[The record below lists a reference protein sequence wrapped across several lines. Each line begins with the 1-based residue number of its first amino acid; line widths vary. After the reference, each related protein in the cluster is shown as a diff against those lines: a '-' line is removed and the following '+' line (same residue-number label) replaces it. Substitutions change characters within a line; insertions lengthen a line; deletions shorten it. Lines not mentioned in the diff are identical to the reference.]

1 MAEGRVT
8 LVLGGAASGKSAH
21 AEALAA
27 QASPPAVYIA
37 TAEALDGEMQ
47 GKIAVHRARRGDA
60 WETVEAP
67 LDLAQAIRRHDG
79 PDASILVDCLTLWL
93 SNLLGEGRDAAAET
107 DALVAALGGARGR
120 IVLVSNEIGLGLVP
134 ENALARSFRNLQ
146 GMLNQRVAAAADDVV
161 FVAAGLPLVLKGGT
175 R

>member
-1 MAEGRVT
+1 MAKGRVT

-27 QASPPAVYIA
+27 GSSVRPVYIA
-37 TAEALDGEMQ
+37 TAEALDAEME
-47 GKIAVHRARRGDA
+47 GKIAAHRARRGENWA
-60 WETVEAP
+60 TVEAP
-67 LDLAQAIRRHDG
+67 LELAQAIRRHDA
-79 PDASILVDCLTLWL
+79 PDATILVDCLTLWL

-161 FVAAGLPLVLKGGT
+161 FVAAGIPLVLKGGT

>member
-1 MAEGRVT
+1 VAGSRVT

-27 QASPPAVYIA
+27 GLSARPVYIA
-37 TAEALDGEMQ
+37 TAEALDGEMRE
-47 GKIAVHRARRGDA
+47 KIAVHRARRGET

-67 LDLAQAIRRHDG
+67 LELAHAIRRHDG

-120 IVLVSNEIGLGLVP
+120 VILVSNEIGLGLVP

-161 FVAAGLPLVLKGGT
+161 FVAAGLPLVLKGGM

>member
-1 MAEGRVT
+1 MAGGRVT

-21 AEALAA
+21 AETLAA
-27 QASPPAVYIA
+27 QSSPRAVYIA
-37 TAEALDGEMQ
+37 TAEALDAEMDE
-47 GKIAVHRARRGDA
+47 KIEAHRARRGRA

-67 LDLAQAIRRHDG
+67 LEVAAAIVRHDG

-107 DALVAALGGARGR
+107 DALVAVLSRLEGR
-120 IVLVSNEIGLGLVP
+120 IVLVSNELGLGLVP

-161 FVAAGLPLVLKGGT
+161 FVAAGLPLALKGGGA
-175 R
+175 

>member
-1 MAEGRVT
+1 M

-27 QASPPAVYIA
+27 QDAPRAVYIA
-37 TAEALDGEMQ
+37 TAEALDGEMRE
-47 GKIAVHRARRGDA
+47 KIAVHRARRGER

-67 LDLAQAIRRHDG
+67 LELAQAIRRHDA
-79 PDASILVDCLTLWL
+79 PDATILVDCLTLWL

-107 DALVAALGGARGR
+107 ETLVAALGRVEGR